1 MNAITRGRTI
11 AAAGFLAASTLLG
24 TALAAGPA
32 MQNQGHAAMTH
43 EGTPAMEHEATL
55 AMEHDGTPGM
65 EHEATLA
72 MEHEGTPGME
82 HDATLAAVRKVRP
95 APWEVAK
102 PAPQHEVVLTG
113 MVDE

>member
-32 MQNQGHAAMTH
+32 MTHEGKPAMTH
-43 EGTPAMEHEATL
+43 EGNLAMTQEGKPAMTHEGIL
-55 AMEHDGTPGM
+55 AMTQEGKP
-65 EHEATLA
+65 A
-72 MEHEGTPGME
+72 MTQEGKPAMTQEG
-82 HDATLAAVRKVRP
+82 TLAAVRKVHS
-95 APWEVAK
+95 APWDVAK

>member
-32 MQNQGHAAMTH
+32 MTHEGKPAMTH
-43 EGTPAMEHEATL
+43 EGNLAMTQEGKPAMTHEGIL
-55 AMEHDGTPGM
+55 AMTQEGKP
-65 EHEATLA
+65 A
-72 MEHEGTPGME
+72 MTQEG
-82 HDATLAAVRKVRP
+82 TLAAVRKVHS
-95 APWEVAK
+95 APWDVAK

>member
-43 EGTPAMEHEATL
+43 EGTP
-55 AMEHDGTPGM
+55 GM

-72 MEHEGTPGME
+72 MEHEGAPAME
-82 HDATLAAVRKVRP
+82 HEATLAAVRKVRP

-113 MVDE
+113 TVDE

>member
-1 MNAITRGRTI
+1 MSAITRGRTI

-43 EGTPAMEHEATL
+43 EGTPAMQGE
-55 AMEHDGTPGM
+55 G
-65 EHEATLA
+65 TLA
-72 MEHEGTPGME
+72 MEHEGTPAME
-82 HDATLAAVRKVRP
+82 HEATLAAVRKVRP

-102 PAPQHEVVLTG
+102 PTPQHEVILTG
-113 MVDE
+113 MVDEAAPAGMVDE

>member
-32 MQNQGHAAMTH
+32 VQHQGRAAMTH
-43 EGTPAMEHEATL
+43 EGTPAMQQEGTL

-72 MEHEGTPGME
+72 RQHDGTPAMEHE
-82 HDATLAAVRKVRP
+82 ATLAAVRKVRP

-113 MVDE
+113 MVE